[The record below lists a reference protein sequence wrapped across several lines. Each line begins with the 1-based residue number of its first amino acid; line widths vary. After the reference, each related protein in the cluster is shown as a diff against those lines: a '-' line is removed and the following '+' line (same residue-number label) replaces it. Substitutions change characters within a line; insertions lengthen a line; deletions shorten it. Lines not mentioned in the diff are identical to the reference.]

1 MRNARPPSASVPS
14 SVRPSRRCFPL
25 CGGSDDRDRDF
36 GPDTFRGEE
45 KRREGIRGRE
55 REGGTHNAEAFFV
68 GCKQLWSGLDSGA
81 KQGVKRSSIRGGA
94 EGRRSQRKSEP
105 TNAVCLRSPLAL
117 TCLSQSWP
125 VGRSFWRSWFVRLDQ
140 KMRSNRRRA
149 ERERERERE
158 SARQFPSS
166 SLGGHGRRRARVR
179 SRARPPRKFEITS
192 TAAATA
198 ADRELCQREGE
209 GGSEGAG
216 EGE

>member
-36 GPDTFRGEE
+36 GPDTFRGEK

-149 ERERERERE
+149 ERERERE

>member
-1 MRNARPPSASVPS
+1 MAKIRTAARRTRRTNAWTKVRRRHSSQKALEKVDTRMRNARPPSASVPS

-158 SARQFPSS
+158 RESARGS
-166 SLGGHGRRRARVR
+166 SL
-179 SRARPPRKFEITS
+179 PPV
-192 TAAATA
+192 
-198 ADRELCQREGE
+198 
-209 GGSEGAG
+209 
-216 EGE
+216 